1 METNFNLKES
11 PVVFDHEHHTYK
23 LNGHELSGVT
33 PIIAWLF
40 PDTYK
45 GIPQSVLDQAADYGT
60 TIHEKCELYD
70 SMGILSEMD
79 GTSIIH
85 DYIKM
90 MADANLHVAMSEYL
104 VSDERYVASKIDK
117 VFMDGSIGDIKTTS
131 KVHMVNVQVQLSIY
145 AYLYEL
151 QNKGKK
157 VNKLWLIWLP
167 KEQYG
172 MPELREVPRI
182 PAEVCAHVV
191 ELYNESQGLLS
202 AALNAIAALSPY
214 LAYEPER
221 KRVEGEVPEA
231 YTSVIDELIMVKKQ
245 LDVLSEREKD
255 LRTMLLA
262 GMQGVNED
270 KWSNDLI
277 QISRRAASER
287 ESVDAKALKM
297 KMPEVYESFKKVT
310 KVAESLTYK
319 VL

>member
-70 SMGILSEMD
+70 SMGIVSEMD
-79 GTSIIH
+79 GTSIIN

-167 KEQYG
+167 KEKYG

-182 PAEVCAHVV
+182 PADVCKYVV
-191 ELYNESQGLLS
+191 EVYGEGAEPLT
-202 AALNAIAALSPY
+202 AIAALSPH
-214 LAYEPER
+214 LAYEPEK
-221 KRVEGEVPEA
+221 KRVEGEVPET
-231 YTSVIDELIMVKKQ
+231 YQSVIDELIMVKKQ

-310 KVAESLTYK
+310 KVAESITYK